1 MAEPRWLQADEQR
14 AWLGLIATMTLLD
27 AALDRQ
33 LQRDCGLT
41 HGQYAILSRL
51 SDTQDRTMH
60 MSDLA
65 LRTSSS
71 QSRLSHAV
79 NRLEEQGWVMR
90 SRCPHNKRAVH
101 ATLTEAGFELVEA
114 AAPGHAGEVRRL
126 LFDQLTSQQVAVLNE
141 ITGTTLAVLAAEVG
155 EGPLPLVDGGPLC
168 PPPPCA

>member
-1 MAEPRWLQADEQR
+1 MAEPRWLDADEQR
-14 AWLGLIATMTLLD
+14 AWLSLIATMTLLD

-33 LQRDCGLT
+33 LQRDSGLA

-51 SDTQDRTMH
+51 SDTPEHTMH

-79 NRLEEQGWVMR
+79 ARLEEQGWVRR

-101 ATLTEAGFELVEA
+101 ATLTESGFELVRA

-126 LFDQLTSQQVAVLNE
+126 LFDHLSDQQVAVLNE
-141 ITGTTLAVLAAEVG
+141 ITGIAIAALAAEAG
-155 EGPLPLVDGGPLC
+155 EGPLPLMDGGPLC
-168 PPPPCA
+168 PPPPGG

>member
-1 MAEPRWLQADEQR
+1 MAEPRWLDTDEQR

-33 LQRDCGLT
+33 LQRDSGLT

-51 SDTQDRTMH
+51 SDAPGHAMH

-79 NRLEEQGWVMR
+79 SRLEEQGWVVR

-101 ATLTEAGFELVEA
+101 ATLTSAGYDLVVA

-126 LFDQLTSQQVAVLNE
+126 LFDHLTRQQVGVLNE
-141 ITGTTLAVLAAEVG
+141 VTGATLGVLAAEAG
-155 EGPLPLVDGGPLC
+155 DG
-168 PPPPCA
+168 